1 MPFNVPTAG
10 ALKEAA
16 DFIMTSTRSSP
27 EASPVFDH
35 HDDSWQVS
43 SYSNYFSTSAAPLDR
58 YTDALV
64 AEIGAATE
72 LPVKDRHSLPRLS
85 TLAAT
90 AAASHRT
97 ELPPPGWRRWRRRRR
112 VTFADEVGLQL
123 ERVACRDT
131 DFYSGSGEDSE
142 ATSLVTSVDTGS
154 ARHRRSTVCGFFSQ
168 TGGDT
173 AASLSSFSS
182 DPRPQIHLSMLHL
195 RRDGSLVAIATVTSA
210 TISRVFAR
218 MTLDSWNS
226 YRDVDASSGVKE
238 DPAASDTTVCSI
250 ELLQQNLQQLQQ
262 QQQQLEFCL
271 CLQRV
276 DPAGSCESVWDNNG
290 GRNYRL
296 KLPVTDLC
304 PVPE

>member
-123 ERVACRDT
+123 ERVACRGT

-142 ATSLVTSVDTGS
+142 AG
-154 ARHRRSTVCGFFSQ
+154 
-168 TGGDT
+168 T
-173 AASLSSFSS
+173 A
-182 DPRPQIHLSMLHL
+182 H
-195 RRDGSLVAIATVTSA
+195 
-210 TISRVFAR
+210 
-218 MTLDSWNS
+218 
-226 YRDVDASSGVKE
+226 VDASSGVKE
-238 DPAASDTTVCSI
+238 DPAADTTVCSI